1 MHGDRYLLDT
11 NAIVALLQGHKALL
25 ALTASAQWLGV
36 SVINVLEFLGFED
49 LSDSDRDLFAKFLA
63 RVFVVDLVCENNAL
77 MALIADVRKR
87 KVVKLPDAIVV
98 ASAMLHRATLL
109 TNDVQVLKLAVNTIN
124 YSAQSF

>member
-1 MHGDRYLLDT
+1 MAMRLRHKGRSVMHGDRYLLDT
-11 NAIVALLQGHKALL
+11 NAIVALLQGHKELL

-36 SVINVLEFLGFED
+36 S
-49 LSDSDRDLFAKFLA
+49 
-63 RVFVVDLVCENNAL
+63 
-77 MALIADVRKR
+77 ADVRKR

-109 TNDVQVLKLAVNTIN
+109 TNDVQLLKLAVNTTN

>member
-1 MHGDRYLLDT
+1 M
-11 NAIVALLQGHKALL
+11 
-25 ALTASAQWLGV
+25 TASAQWLGV

-49 LSDSDRDLFAKFLA
+49 LPDSDRDLFSKFVA

-109 TNDVQVLKLAVNTIN
+109 TNDVQLLKLAVNTTN